1 MTEKNTSAFSAQIV
15 FCFIGAV
22 GAWTMGAIA
31 IGRGMVDCECSE
43 PSSTPIAAPSTSST
57 PSPPEP
63 STSPPPPERWRF
75 VSDPSEL
82 LGVWEDAHFGAPTE
96 DGKLVKGGIEMTF
109 EARGS
114 KSKTPFNVKFLAPD
128 DGHMSSETIGG
139 GCGFYPPEGSKA
151 LTPMT
156 AFCRGYGLDTEAKAL
171 RTSITIERRA
181 DRLKFAIDGV
191 LSGELTKGD

>member
-31 IGRGMVDCECSE
+31 IGRGMVDCECPE
-43 PSSTPIAAPSTSST
+43 QSSTPVAAPSTST
-57 PSPPEP
+57 SPPKP

-75 VSDPSEL
+75 VSDPSKV
-82 LGVWEDAHFGAPTE
+82 LGRWVDAEIGTATK
-96 DGKLVKGGIEMTF
+96 DGKIVNGGIEMTF

-139 GCGFYPPEGSKA
+139 GCGFYPPEGSMA

-156 AFCRGYGLDTEAKAL
+156 AFCRGYGLEDRLETK
-171 RTSITIERRA
+171 ITIERRA

-191 LSGELTKGD
+191 LSGELVKGE